1 MTEAAAE
8 AGAEDAGG
16 AEHGAAQG
24 AEHGRELGGEGRGDA
39 GAPRRRGRRGGEG
52 GRRSLVPEQRP
63 WAQPTLRMR
72 PSEVVSEDELEAIHL
87 ASLRIL
93 RDIGMDFLDGEARR
107 LLAEAGAE
115 VDGDGARVRFDPD
128 MVLERIATAPST
140 FRLHAWNPDH
150 SLAIGGPAMAF
161 GSVASAPNVS
171 DMDGG
176 RRVGNRADYQ
186 NLLRLSQHFNIVH
199 FLAGYPVEPV
209 DLHAS
214 VWDKPLHAYSLGRK
228 RNLDCL

>member
-1 MTEAAAE
+1 
-8 AGAEDAGG
+8 
-16 AEHGAAQG
+16 
-24 AEHGRELGGEGRGDA
+24 
-39 GAPRRRGRRGGEG
+39 
-52 GRRSLVPEQRP
+52 
-63 WAQPTLRMR
+63 
-72 PSEVVSEDELEAIHL
+72 
-87 ASLRIL
+87 
-93 RDIGMDFLDGEARR
+93 MDFLDGEARR
-107 LLAEAGAE
+107 LLADAGAE

-140 FRLHAWNPDH
+140 FRLHARNPDH

-214 VWDKPLHAYSLGRK
+214 VRHLDATFDTLTLCDKPLHAYSLGRQ
-228 RNLDCL
+228 RNLDCLEMVRIARQVDDADPGAGAVDLHRDQLVLPAAPRHADAAGDHRVLVAATRSSS